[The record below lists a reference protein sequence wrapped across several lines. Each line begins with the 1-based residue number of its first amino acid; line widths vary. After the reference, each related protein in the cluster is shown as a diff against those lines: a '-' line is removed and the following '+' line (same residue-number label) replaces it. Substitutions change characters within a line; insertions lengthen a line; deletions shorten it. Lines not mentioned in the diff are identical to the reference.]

1 MMLVLGGV
9 TTGAVPSHAYDACTL
24 PQFGVAGIAL
34 DERADTAE
42 EAQVNGMR
50 RATETAFARVLTRLL
65 RSPAAVDSFTEI
77 HGPDRFVDFFHI
89 ASENTIAG
97 RYIATLDYCFVPN
110 ALRDAFR
117 AAGLEWAELDSPRIL
132 VLPVWLAPDGARA
145 WQRDNEWLAGW
156 RNAVADADGLVDF
169 ILLEPTILNERSL
182 RADDLVEAN
191 PMVLRRAATVAK
203 ADQIMLVTARLDYR
217 GSQLILAVDGQ
228 LFTAQA
234 EQMTVLGKMVD
245 TPVAD
250 DLSLQLDLARET
262 ILNEVESGWHAA
274 NSIRGDDTRDVIVS
288 VPVKSLAQWVDRL
301 AAFDTLAVIDSYVV
315 HKLDITGGLVTLT
328 VVGNDVAVENGLSAQ
343 RLRLRQ
349 RDDGSFVIEPR

>member
-24 PQFGVAGIAL
+24 PQFGVAGIAV

-42 EAQVNGMR
+42 EAQINGMR

-77 HGPDRFVDFFHI
+77 HSPDRFVDFFHI

-110 ALRDAFR
+110 AMRDAFR

-191 PMVLRRAATVAK
+191 PAVLRRAATVAK

-274 NSIRGDDTRDVIVS
+274 NSIRGDDTRDVIVD